1 VISSQV
7 GLRKPG
13 PAAAGQPG
21 NAYHHTN
28 LVSDLP
34 GLPQL
39 TDPDLVNPWGMAA
52 GPTTPA
58 WVADN
63 GTDRATIYPGFVG
76 GSPITKAGLMVNI
89 PGGAPTGQVFNP
101 TAGFVVR
108 SGDASGSARFIFDS
122 EAGLVTG
129 WNPGVPP
136 PSTQAQVGA
145 GVPDAS
151 TRAWPSPT
159 VAARRSCTPRTST
172 NARIDV
178 FDQGF
183 DLVHLAGSF
192 TDPAIPPG
200 FAPFN
205 VQEVGGLLYVAYAR
219 QDAEAEA
226 EDEVAGP
233 ALGFVDVYSTSGQL
247 LRHLIEHGQLN
258 APWGLVLA
266 PAGFG
271 RFAGALLVGNFGNG
285 RINAYNPTTGEF
297 LGRLRHEDGSPI
309 EIEGLW
315 ALRFGNESP
324 ATRPPCCSPPAS
336 TTRPTACSA
345 PSKRQADRPLAASPP
360 GPVPAVVP
368 AAPDPTE
375 AAVRPGPAQPSGCYP
390 LR

>member
-1 VISSQV
+1 MTGAAAPPSGP
-7 GLRKPG
+7 GLQRLGRLRGVLALGLVAAVVALAPMA
-13 PAAAGQPG
+13 PAAASHPR
-21 NAYHHTN
+21 NAYHQTN

-34 GLPQL
+34 GLAQL
-39 TDPDLVNPWGMAA
+39 TDPDLVNPWGLAA

-63 GTDRATIYPGFVG
+63 GTDKATIYPGFVN
-76 GSPITKAGLMVNI
+76 GSPIQKAGLVVNI

-101 TAGFVVR
+101 TPGFVVR
-108 SGDASGSARFIFDS
+108 SGDASGPARFIFDS

-129 WNPGVPP
+129 WSPGVPPPP

-145 GVPDAS
+145 SVPDAIYKGLAIATTS
-151 TRAWPSPT
+151 AGTLLY
-159 VAARRSCTPRTST
+159 AADFH

-183 DLVHLAGSF
+183 NRVLLSGSF
-192 TDPAIPPG
+192 ADPEIPRG

-205 VQEVGGLLYVAYAR
+205 VQELGGLLYVAYAK
-219 QDAEAEA
+219 QDAAG

-233 ALGFVDVYSTSGQL
+233 ALGFVDVYSTNGQL
-247 LRHLIEHGQLN
+247 LRRLIQHGQLN

-271 RFAGALLVGNFGNG
+271 RFSGALLVGNFGDG

-309 EIEGLW
+309 QIEGLW
-315 ALRFGNESP
+315 ALRFGNGVTGNP
-324 ATRPPCCSPPAS
+324 
-336 TTRPTACSA
+336 TTLLFTAGIEDEA
-345 PSKRQADRPLAASPP
+345 HGLFGAIEAAS
-360 GPVPAVVP
+360 
-368 AAPDPTE
+368 
-375 AAVRPGPAQPSGCYP
+375 
-390 LR
+390 